1 MSNRVDNLLAN
12 YVKLDYQAEIDK
24 IDSRIRATLRE
35 SLHRRGLVVAISG
48 GIDSSVCAALAVS
61 AIGAKRVYGI
71 LMPET
76 DSSSDSLRRGQA
88 LANHLGINYTIQ
100 DIAPTLEAIGCY
112 KWRDDAIKSAVPEYG
127 EGWKNKI
134 IIDGGT
140 QGKINH
146 FNLVVEDPEGNRQTK
161 RLSLS
166 NYLTIVAATNFKQ
179 RVRKNMDYFHADRL
193 NYAVVGTP
201 NRVEYDQG
209 FFVKGGDGLA
219 DIKPIAHLYKTQ
231 VYDLARF
238 MNLPEEI
245 CSATPTTDTYSLS
258 QGQDEFYFSLP
269 YNKMDV
275 ALWCYNNSKD
285 VGTLAHALSV
295 SEEQAQFIYKD
306 IETKRKTTKY
316 LHLQSLLIDQVD
328 LSHQH
333 KTAG

>member
-24 IDSRIRATLRE
+24 ISSRIRAMLRE

-76 DSSSDSLRRGQA
+76 DSSSDSLHRGQA

-140 QGKINH
+140 KGKINH

-209 FFVKGGDGLA
+209 FF
-219 DIKPIAHLYKTQ
+219 
-231 VYDLARF
+231 F
-238 MNLPEEI
+238 
-245 CSATPTTDTYSLS
+245 
-258 QGQDEFYFSLP
+258 
-269 YNKMDV
+269 
-275 ALWCYNNSKD
+275 
-285 VGTLAHALSV
+285 
-295 SEEQAQFIYKD
+295 
-306 IETKRKTTKY
+306 
-316 LHLQSLLIDQVD
+316 
-328 LSHQH
+328 
-333 KTAG
+333 

>member
-1 MSNRVDNLLAN
+1 
-12 YVKLDYQAEIDK
+12 
-24 IDSRIRATLRE
+24 
-35 SLHRRGLVVAISG
+35 
-48 GIDSSVCAALAVS
+48 
-61 AIGAKRVYGI
+61 
-71 LMPET
+71 MPET
-76 DSSSDSLRRGQA
+76 DSSSDSLHRGQA

-112 KWRDDAIKSAVPEYG
+112 KWRDDAIKSTVPEYE

-140 QGKINH
+140 NGKINH
-146 FNLVVEDPEGNRQTK
+146 FKLVVEDPEGNRQTK

-231 VYDLARF
+231 VYDLAQF

-245 CSATPTTDTYSLS
+245 CSATPTTDTYSLT
-258 QGQDEFYFSLP
+258 QGQDEFYFALP

-285 VGTLAHALSV
+285 TGTLAHALSV
-295 SEEQAQFIYKD
+295 SEEQAQFIYRD

-316 LHLQSLLIDQVD
+316 LHLQSLLVDQVD
-328 LSHQH
+328 L
-333 KTAG
+333 